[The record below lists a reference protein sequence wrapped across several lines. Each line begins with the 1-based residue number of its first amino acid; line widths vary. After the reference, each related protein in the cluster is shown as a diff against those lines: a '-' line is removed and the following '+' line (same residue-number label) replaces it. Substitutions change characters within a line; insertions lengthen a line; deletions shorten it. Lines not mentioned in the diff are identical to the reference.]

1 MRKKTV
7 TFGDIAQYTGF
18 SKNTVSRYFNAPDT
32 LTAKNRE
39 IIANALTELDYKE
52 NKVARILA
60 NGNTEFIGVVVPNLS
75 MHFYSELLDI
85 FMRLYDEYG
94 YKFIVFTGNEQP
106 DIERSYIS
114 ELLAYKIEGMIIL
127 SHTIP
132 SKELAS
138 YNVPIVSIER
148 EDKYIC
154 SVNTDNFS
162 GGQSAAKLL
171 AESGSEILI
180 HINSTVPPETP
191 AYGRIS
197 GFCSYCEENG
207 FEKEIIRVDWSN
219 SFTENKQKLENILIE
234 LEQKYAY
241 KRKGIFISNDTNAAC
256 LLNIIFKKH
265 GRLPDDYRIVGFDNS
280 SASAEAIIPIST
292 IGQQLDLIAK
302 EAMDLLVT
310 QINEQ
315 KKRTPVP
322 TTKPIHKI
330 VPISVIG
337 RETTNV

>member
-132 SKELAS
+132 SK
-138 YNVPIVSIER
+138 
-148 EDKYIC
+148 
-154 SVNTDNFS
+154 
-162 GGQSAAKLL
+162 
-171 AESGSEILI
+171 
-180 HINSTVPPETP
+180 
-191 AYGRIS
+191 
-197 GFCSYCEENG
+197 
-207 FEKEIIRVDWSN
+207 
-219 SFTENKQKLENILIE
+219 
-234 LEQKYAY
+234 
-241 KRKGIFISNDTNAAC
+241 
-256 LLNIIFKKH
+256 
-265 GRLPDDYRIVGFDNS
+265 
-280 SASAEAIIPIST
+280 
-292 IGQQLDLIAK
+292 
-302 EAMDLLVT
+302 
-310 QINEQ
+310 
-315 KKRTPVP
+315 
-322 TTKPIHKI
+322 
-330 VPISVIG
+330 
-337 RETTNV
+337 